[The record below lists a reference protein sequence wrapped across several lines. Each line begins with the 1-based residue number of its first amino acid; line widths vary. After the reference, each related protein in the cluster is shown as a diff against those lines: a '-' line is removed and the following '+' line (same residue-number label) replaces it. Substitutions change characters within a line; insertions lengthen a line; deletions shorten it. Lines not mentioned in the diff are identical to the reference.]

1 MSQPE
6 RVETVH
12 CPRCTYAFFHK
23 PDPDT
28 YQCKWCRQRY
38 SIEQLMGEAPVP
50 PKPVRPICPACHA
63 PDPVFYF
70 ARKDR
75 RAGEVVIRTSYG
87 CLACRA
93 SFTIARPAP
102 TD

>member
-1 MSQPE
+1 MSTTDTF
-6 RVETVH
+6 V
-12 CPRCTYAFFHK
+12 CPRCQHPFFDRVDGETYR
-23 PDPDT
+23 
-28 YQCKWCRQRY
+28 CRRCNRR
-38 SIEQLMGEAPVP
+38 SNPRTGRLIDERPVP
-50 PKPVRPICPACHA
+50 VLCPACHA

-75 RAGEVVIRTSYG
+75 RAGAVVIRTSYG